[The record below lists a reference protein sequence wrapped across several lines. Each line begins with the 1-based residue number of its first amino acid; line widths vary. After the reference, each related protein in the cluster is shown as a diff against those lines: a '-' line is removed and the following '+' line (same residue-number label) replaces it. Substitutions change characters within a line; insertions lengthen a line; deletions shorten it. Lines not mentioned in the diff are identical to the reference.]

1 MFCQP
6 FAKRAAKTGWITEPY
21 RGVSPIRYC
30 GTQLSG
36 RQATIPFSDQ
46 DVQPDTGLLG
56 KLAEAFDKLA
66 GGFRRAVPKVDLA
79 SVGLYDQSDNGQ
91 HPVSLGEMAMGELFY
106 ECENNQNNSRIELST
121 CSGRPR
127 WDVSHSTNWE
137 RGACVPPAG
146 LTNLPQATIHFGT
159 TVHNH

>member
-1 MFCQP
+1 MFFQP
-6 FAKRAAKTGWITEPY
+6 FAKRAAKTGWITEPC
-21 RGVSPIRYC
+21 RGISPIRYC

-56 KLAEAFDKLA
+56 KLTEAFDKLA

-121 CSGRPR
+121 CPLVQADRAGMSVTRQTG
-127 WDVSHSTNWE
+127 S
-137 RGACVPPAG
+137 AG
-146 LTNLPQATIHFGT
+146 LAYLRL
-159 TVHNH
+159 V